1 MSREVEAVLPKFVP
15 MSVEYLDHM
24 GSDVNV
30 VNSARVS
37 YAKEVESFDKDKDA
51 KLINYLAKY
60 DHWSPF
66 AHTSVSL
73 RIKAPIFVARQL
85 VKHYVGACLSEDTE
99 IDFVK
104 KTNGVSNGVN
114 RKTLKHLADMWFGR
128 VKYQGGKK
136 GKMNVTC
143 GNVRV
148 FNEVTQRFEE
158 SKIVNVI
165 DSGRKDVYLVTD
177 NYGNSI
183 KATGDHKFLTDSGWK
198 RVDELCLNDKL
209 IRHDMGE
216 PFAYKELR
224 SWDSD
229 DVIIRREH
237 RKTINDVDI
246 CRNCGGSFDKH
257 FLIADHIIP
266 VSQGGRHEKDNMQ
279 TLCTDCH
286 KDKTAREMSQFTND
300 PLLPKYVRIE
310 SIEYAGKEQCYDL
323 SIERIHNFMGNGF
336 VVHNCW
342 NEESR
347 RYISNTPEF
356 YKPDVWRNK
365 PKNSKQGSEGE
376 HPNSALWD
384 GMIVQKT
391 SAILEEYERMIQ
403 EGVAPEQAR
412 MILPQ
417 NTMTNWIW
425 TGSVAFFARVC
436 KQRLASDAQK
446 ESQEVAQ
453 KIQEVVA
460 PLFPYSWE
468 ALMKWGR

>member
-85 VKHYVGACLSEDTE
+85 VKHCVG
-99 IDFVK
+99 
-104 KTNGVSNGVN
+104 
-114 RKTLKHLADMWFGR
+114 
-128 VKYQGGKK
+128 
-136 GKMNVTC
+136 
-143 GNVRV
+143 GN
-148 FNEVTQRFEE
+148 
-158 SKIVNVI
+158 
-165 DSGRKDVYLVTD
+165 
-177 NYGNSI
+177 
-183 KATGDHKFLTDSGWK
+183 
-198 RVDELCLNDKL
+198 
-209 IRHDMGE
+209 
-216 PFAYKELR
+216 
-224 SWDSD
+224 
-229 DVIIRREH
+229 
-237 RKTINDVDI
+237 
-246 CRNCGGSFDKH
+246 
-257 FLIADHIIP
+257 
-266 VSQGGRHEKDNMQ
+266 
-279 TLCTDCH
+279 
-286 KDKTAREMSQFTND
+286 
-300 PLLPKYVRIE
+300 
-310 SIEYAGKEQCYDL
+310 
-323 SIERIHNFMGNGF
+323 
-336 VVHNCW
+336 W

-391 SAILEEYERMIQ
+391 SAILEEYEWMIK

-436 KQRLASDAQK
+436 KQRLALDAQK